1 MLDEKTLGWLEKRKC
16 LCLRCYNFRDCL
28 HLGRDFKNC
37 SDFYRY
43 DIQPDFRDA
52 AEFEA
57 RVAAKL
63 TKMDIEDVPCAH
75 GMKLFCPKK
84 NGPDVYCGAWC
95 LVREA
100 RLAVE
105 EEMDNAR

>member
-52 AEFEA
+52 A
-57 RVAAKL
+57 
-63 TKMDIEDVPCAH
+63 
-75 GMKLFCPKK
+75 
-84 NGPDVYCGAWC
+84 
-95 LVREA
+95 
-100 RLAVE
+100 
-105 EEMDNAR
+105 